1 MIYQWTFEV
10 KGDVIKFEETEIT
23 VFADTY
29 ENAIKKVRSLR
40 IPSLKTY
47 DNIEEH
53 LKLSHVIEC
62 GIEEINDS
70 DFEEVKN

>member
-62 GIEEINDS
+62 ESEEIDD